1 MSAAAPS
8 PGSAAPSPGSAA
20 PSPDPAVR
28 PLDPSPSTA
37 EAAAL
42 NAAELRDRYATGAT
56 SAAEHVATL
65 VRRIEEI
72 DRSGPTL
79 RSVLA
84 VDPHAVDRAAE
95 RDAERAR
102 GRVRGPLHGVPVLV
116 KDNIDTADTA
126 DTAETTDAT
135 GSGDGRTPGALPTTA
150 GSLALAGVPTP
161 ADAPLVAALRAAGA
175 VVVGKANLSEW
186 ANFRSGSSTSGWS
199 AVGGLCVNPH
209 ALDRSAGGSSSG
221 SAAAVAAGLAPLAV
235 GTETDGSIVCP
246 AALCGVV
253 GIKPTVGLVSR
264 TGVVPIS
271 HSQDTPGPIATTV
284 ADAALLLGVLAG
296 SDPDDAAT
304 MRSGRVAYSD
314 YTRFCRPDGLTG
326 ARIGV
331 PRAGLW
337 GYSAAADALAEEAVR
352 LLAARGATIVDPADL
367 PSVDEIRESDAEL
380 TVLST
385 EFRADLESYL
395 TTRRPGGP
403 RTLAE
408 LVAFNT
414 DHADRELTYF
424 GQDRFERALA
434 TRGLCD
440 PVYVDA
446 LRTCR
451 RLGRTHGI
459 DAALGAGR
467 LDALVTPAYPP
478 AWKIDLVNGDQL
490 SGACTTPA
498 AIAGYPMVTVPCGAA
513 DGLPVGLA
521 FVGTAWSEPTLIRLA
536 YGFEQA
542 LRWRARPAYRP
553 ARIG

>member
-1 MSAAAPS
+1 MPAAAPS
-8 PGSAAPSPGSAA
+8 SGSAAASS
-20 PSPDPAVR
+20 DPAPIR
-28 PLDPSPSTA
+28 DPSPSTA
-37 EAAAL
+37 DAADL
-42 NAAELRDRYATGAT
+42 DAAGLRDRYAAGAT
-56 SAAEHVATL
+56 SATEHVAAL
-65 VRRIEEI
+65 LRRIEEI
-72 DRSGPTL
+72 DRSGPTV

-84 VDPHAVDRAAE
+84 VDPHAADRAAE

-102 GRVRGPLHGVPVLV
+102 GQVRGPLHGVPVLV
-116 KDNIDTADTA
+116 KDNIDTAYAGDTGDTA
-126 DTAETTDAT
+126 
-135 GSGDGRTPGALPTTA
+135 GRDGGLPTTA

-161 ADAPLVAALRAAGA
+161 ADAPLVTALRAAGA
-175 VVVGKANLSEW
+175 VVLGKANLSEW

-296 SDPDDAAT
+296 ADPDDAAT

-314 YTRFCRPDGLTG
+314 YTRFCRPDGLAG
-326 ARIGV
+326 ARIGL

-352 LLAARGATIVDPADL
+352 LLAARGATVVDHADL
-367 PSVDEIRESDAEL
+367 PSIDEIRESDAEL

-395 TTRRPGGP
+395 AARRPEGP

-408 LVAFNT
+408 LVAFND

-424 GQDRFERALA
+424 GQDRFESALA
-434 TRGLCD
+434 TRGICD
-440 PVYVDA
+440 PVYVEA

-467 LDALVTPAYPP
+467 LDALVMPTYPP

-490 SGACTTPA
+490 PGACSTPA
-498 AIAGYPMVTVPCGAA
+498 AIAGYPVVTVPCGAV

-536 YGFEQA
+536 YAFEQA
-542 LRWRARPAYRP
+542 QNALGPRARPAYRP
-553 ARIG
+553 AGIG